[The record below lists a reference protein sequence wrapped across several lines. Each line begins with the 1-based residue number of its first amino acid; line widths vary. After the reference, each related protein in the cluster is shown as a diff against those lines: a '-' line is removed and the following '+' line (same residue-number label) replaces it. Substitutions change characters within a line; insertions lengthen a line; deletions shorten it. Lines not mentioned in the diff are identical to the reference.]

1 MFSVAVLEYAYDI
14 VPDCICLLLSVMI
27 AESLRGCKT
36 KGKRV

>member
-1 MFSVAVLEYAYDI
+1 MFSLAVLEDAYDI

-36 KGKRV
+36 KGNWV